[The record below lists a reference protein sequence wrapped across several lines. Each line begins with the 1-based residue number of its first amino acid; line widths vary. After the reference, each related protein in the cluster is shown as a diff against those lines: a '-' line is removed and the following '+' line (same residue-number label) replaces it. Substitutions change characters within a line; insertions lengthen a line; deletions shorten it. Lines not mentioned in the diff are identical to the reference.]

1 MCQMPRKCDAQF
13 IKKTMIIVKI
23 LEIKHFKTILGICI
37 KKKYCINT
45 VIHSY
50 YNIWT
55 IIHYYSI
62 YFIV

>member
-37 KKKYCINT
+37 KKKYCI
-45 VIHSY
+45 SY
-50 YNIWT
+50 PLPLSIL
-55 IIHYYSI
+55 III
-62 YFIV
+62 FEL